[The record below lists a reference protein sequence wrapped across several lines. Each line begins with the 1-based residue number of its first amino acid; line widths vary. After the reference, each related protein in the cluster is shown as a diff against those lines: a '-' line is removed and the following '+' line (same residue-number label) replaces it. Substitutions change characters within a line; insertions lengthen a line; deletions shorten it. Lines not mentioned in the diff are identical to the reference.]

1 MMEPIQPQT
10 RAVDVA
16 QYEGEVQVVFSQV
29 YLLMTLG
36 LAITAIVSAGLS
48 TNEAAMTFLFS
59 NWWIP
64 IGLFIVQLV
73 IVVALS
79 AAVTR
84 LSPGVAVALFIA
96 YSALTGVTLSTIFL
110 VYTDASIVT
119 TFLITAGTFGVM
131 SIFGFV
137 TKRDLTKM
145 GSLMIMLLLGFIL
158 ASVLNIFLRSSAIYW
173 ILTFVGIAIFVGLIA
188 YDTQKIK
195 RMAASGLATGRSR
208 TALSV
213 IGALALYLDFI
224 NLFLLLLR
232 IFGRQR

>member
-1 MMEPIQPQT
+1 MQQLQPQSGS
-10 RAVDVA
+10 VEVS
-16 QYEGEVQVVFSQV
+16 QYEGEIQVVFSQV

-36 LAITAIVSAGLS
+36 LVITAIVAAYIS
-48 TNEAAMTFLFS
+48 TNQAAMTLLFS
-59 NWWIP
+59 SPWIP
-64 IGLFIVQLV
+64 IGLFIVQIV
-73 IVVALS
+73 IVIALS

-84 LSPGVAVALFIA
+84 LSPGVAVALFLA
-96 YSALTGVTLSTIFL
+96 YSALTGITLSLIFL

-119 TFLITAGTFGVM
+119 TFFITAGTFGVM
-131 SIFGFV
+131 SVFGFV
-137 TKRDLTKM
+137 TRRDLTKL

-158 ASVLNIFLRSSAIYW
+158 ATLLNLFLNSPTIYW
-173 ILTFVGIAIFVGLIA
+173 VLTFLGIGIFVGLIA

-232 IFGRQR
+232 LFGRRR